1 MNTYPIASGRVACRR
16 REGGQGTIEFQLVAL
31 LVMIPLLMGVLQ
43 LGLLIMAKN
52 TLNVATLGA
61 ARAGAASGG
70 SRAAMQDALA
80 LGLAPLHAGQAK
92 QLTGTG
98 MGDIDAGNYV
108 PVMGAALA
116 ASKVSNALWSRITVL
131 NPTST
136 AFDDFGV
143 KRDGDV
149 VIPVTNVYDNDAVG
163 STSGQTRAD
172 ALLLK
177 IEVRYCHKLDIPIID
192 KMIFE
197 FMSNPLM
204 GTPAADLICYAAGR
218 SPMVS
223 QAVVRMTV
231 APRRGNLS

>member
-1 MNTYPIASGRVACRR
+1 VNTRPAAPSRLARRR
-16 REGGQGTIEFQLVAL
+16 RERGQGTIEFQVVAI

-43 LGLLIMAKN
+43 LGLLVMAKN
-52 TLNVATLGA
+52 TLNVAALGA
-61 ARAGAASGG
+61 ARAGAESGG

-80 LGLAPLHAGQAK
+80 LGLAPLHVGEAK
-92 QLTGTG
+92 RLTGIG
-98 MGDIDAGNYV
+98 MGDIDAGNYA

-116 ASKVSNALWSRITVL
+116 ESKLNDAVWSRITVL
-131 NPTST
+131 NPTSKS
-136 AFDDFGV
+136 FEDFGV
-143 KRDGDV
+143 AKNGDV

-163 STSGQTRAD
+163 GASGQTRAD

-177 IEVRYCHKLDIPIID
+177 IEVRYCHKMDIPIID

-197 FMSNPLM
+197 FMSIPTV
-204 GTPAADLICYAAGR
+204 GTSAADLICYAAGR

-231 APRRGNLS
+231 PPRKRDLL